1 MAETGGKSFIS
12 YELRGEIA
20 LIGLTRP
27 EKRNAISDAVIEEM
41 ALMIERARAEAKA
54 AVIFGEGQ
62 HFCAGLDLAE
72 HSEKPLLDSIMG
84 SRRWHEVFDRMQRGT
99 IPFIA
104 ALHGA
109 VVGGGFELA
118 ASCQIRV
125 ADETTYFGL
134 PEGQRGIFVGGGGSV
149 RIERLIGTS
158 RMTDMML
165 TGRVA
170 KAEEMERWGGVNY
183 LTPAGGAVE
192 KAIALAEEAAS
203 NSQFSNYAV
212 MNALPRIRDMSS
224 EDGLFVE
231 SMVSAL
237 ASMTPEA
244 QERLRAFLEKRAKKV
259 LAD

>member
-1 MAETGGKSFIS
+1 M
-12 YELRGEIA
+12 
-20 LIGLTRP
+20 
-27 EKRNAISDAVIEEM
+27 
-41 ALMIERARAEAKA
+41 
-54 AVIFGEGQ
+54 
-62 HFCAGLDLAE
+62 
-72 HSEKPLLDSIMG
+72 
-84 SRRWHEVFDRMQRGT
+84 
-99 IPFIA
+99 
-104 ALHGA
+104 
-109 VVGGGFELA
+109 
-118 ASCQIRV
+118 

-183 LTPAGGAVE
+183 LAPAGGAID
-192 KAIALAEEAAS
+192 KAIELAEEAAS
-203 NSQFSNYAV
+203 NSEFSNYAV

-244 QERLRAFLEKRAKKV
+244 QDRLRAFLEKRAKKV